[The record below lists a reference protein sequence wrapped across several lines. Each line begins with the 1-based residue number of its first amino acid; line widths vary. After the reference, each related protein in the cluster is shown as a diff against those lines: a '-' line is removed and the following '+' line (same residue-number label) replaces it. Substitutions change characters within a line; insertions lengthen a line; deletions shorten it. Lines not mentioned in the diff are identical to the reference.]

1 MCGRFAFNPA
11 RVDLKTLFD
20 IGRIDTP
27 AETSYN
33 IAPTQPVWA
42 VVQRDGVNTL
52 ERMQWGLI
60 PAWAKDPKIGS
71 KMINARA
78 ETIAEK
84 PSFKRLLKSR
94 RCLILADG
102 FYEWR
107 ESGAKRKTPLFVCL
121 ESREPFAFAG
131 LFDTW
136 TPPGGEPM
144 NTCTIVTTSANELM
158 AAFHH
163 RMPVILAKSDRKLWL
178 DPSFQDTAKLLPL
191 LRPYPAEEMVAYE
204 VSSRVNS
211 PKNNS
216 AELIQAVM

>member
-1 MCGRFAFNPA
+1 MCGRFAFNPSK
-11 RVDLKTLFD
+11 VDLKTFFD
-20 IGRIDTP
+20 IGRVDTP
-27 AETSYN
+27 PETSYN

-52 ERMQWGLI
+52 ERMHWGLI

-78 ETIAEK
+78 ETLGEK
-84 PSFKRLLKSR
+84 PTFKRLLKSQ

-107 ESGAKRKTPLFVCL
+107 ESGTKRKTPLFICL
-121 ESREPFAFAG
+121 ESRQPFAFAG
-131 LFDTW
+131 LYDTW
-136 TPPGGEPM
+136 TSSGGEPM
-144 NTCTIVTTSANELM
+144 NSCTIITTTPNELM

-163 RMPVILAKSDRKLWL
+163 RMPVILAKKDQKVWL
-178 DPSFQDTAKLLPL
+178 DPSFQDSANLLGL
-191 LRPYPAEEMVAYE
+191 LKPYPAEEMVAYE
-204 VSSRVNS
+204 VSNQVNS

-216 AELIQAVM
+216 AALIQAVM